1 MQDLPLILL
10 HRMGF
15 TPKYEHG
22 LSLKGN
28 RWDSCGPLFH
38 CTPPPKHTHLFTFL
52 YSCKYLHQLMH
63 SLMPTTP
70 QGHQNIGYGT
80 LALPLGGLR
89 ELVISDLE
97 KALHPP
103 RNKVQG
109 SDKHSMWERWAPK
122 DMKC

>member
-1 MQDLPLILL
+1 MWAPFPLYPAPQT
-10 HRMGF
+10 H
-15 TPKYEHG
+15 TP
-22 LSLKGN
+22 
-28 RWDSCGPLFH
+28 
-38 CTPPPKHTHLFTFL
+38 FTFL

-89 ELVISDLE
+89 DLVISDLE

-103 RNKVQG
+103 RNKV
-109 SDKHSMWERWAPK
+109 
-122 DMKC
+122 